1 MTMFHF
7 GGSGAIAKA
16 VERQVRN
23 WELARAQRL
32 EVPAPKRA
40 EVEDFIAVSRDVGAG
55 GNEITALLSERLHWP
70 VFDKEI
76 LDAMAGDDLL
86 RRQVYDAMD
95 ERDMGWFEEAVRSLM
110 HSEFVRNDYFHK
122 LTQTVLSLARQGH
135 GIYLGR
141 GCDLILPRH
150 MGFRVR
156 LIAPLERRIER
167 FSATHGLSAEA
178 ARSEIERREA
188 DRDHFISQ
196 RFHHDPGTWTRFD
209 LIINV
214 ARFSPLQTVDVILDA
229 RETMR
234 RRAGSGSG

>member
-1 MTMFHF
+1 MTVFHF

-32 EVPAPKRA
+32 AVPAPKRA

-55 GNEITALLSERLHWP
+55 GNEVAALLSERLRWA

-76 LDAMAGDDLL
+76 LDAMAGDDQL
-86 RRQVYDAMD
+86 RRQVYEAMD
-95 ERDMGWFEEAVRSLM
+95 ERDMGWFEEAARSFM
-110 HSEFVRNDYFHK
+110 RSEFVRNDYFHK

-141 GCDLILPRH
+141 GCDLILPCNR
-150 MGFRVR
+150 GFRVR
-156 LIAPLERRIER
+156 LIAPLEHRIER
-167 FSATHGLSAEA
+167 FAAANALTAED
-178 ARSEIERREA
+178 ARAEIARLEAERDNFVKQRFRRE
-188 DRDHFISQ
+188 
-196 RFHHDPGTWTRFD
+196 PGTWARFD

-214 ARFSPLQTVDVILDA
+214 ARFSPQQAADIIVQA
-229 RETMR
+229 RETKG
-234 RRAGSGSG
+234 AGA

>member
-1 MTMFHF
+1 MTVFHF
-7 GGSGAIAKA
+7 GGSGAAAKA
-16 VERQVRN
+16 VERQMRN

-55 GNEITALLSERLHWP
+55 GNEVAAMLSERLRWP

-76 LDAMAGDDLL
+76 LDAMAGDDHL

-122 LTQTVLSLARQGH
+122 LTQTVLSLARQGR

-156 LIAPLERRIER
+156 LIAPFEHRIER
-167 FSATHGLSAEA
+167 FAASHGLTADEA
-178 ARSEIERREA
+178 RVEIEQLEV
-188 DRDHFISQ
+188 DRDNFIRQ
-196 RFHHDPGTWTRFD
+196 RFRRDPGTWTRFD
-209 LIINV
+209 LIIDV
-214 ARFSPLQTVDVILDA
+214 SRFSPSQTVDVILQA

-234 RRAGSGSG
+234 RSE